1 MFFFFSDLY
10 SRNVRAYIKLKRTS
24 ELAACPGT
32 QIYELSDNR
41 LRGFHTLYLTGDI
54 DLEYILCVY
63 VSVRLNNIKTFSFL
77 CL

>member
-1 MFFFFSDLY
+1 M
-10 SRNVRAYIKLKRTS
+10 R

-41 LRGFHTLYLTGDI
+41 LRGFHKLYLTVDI

-63 VSVRLNNIKTFSFL
+63 VCLSKQFNNIKTFSFL
-77 CL
+77 YLETP